1 MDTSGSMQG
10 KDYTEVKNAITG
22 EIYDYNCWA
31 LSAKDSAMY
40 LYYGTYLK
48 NESSQ
53 LVSNIMFGEATV
65 SQIWNQVSPTIDGIH
80 RAGGS
85 ESMVSCMYF
94 AIVDMHKR
102 LFEGTDA

>member
-1 MDTSGSMQG
+1 MQG

-22 EIYDYNCWA
+22 EIYDYNRWV

-48 NESSQ
+48 NASSQ

-65 SQIWNQVSPTIDGIH
+65 SQIWNQVSPTINGIN

-102 LFEGTDA
+102 LRIEDWQIQ